1 MSIFGR
7 PTPEEMA
14 RAKATN
20 QMLVELTRHITER
33 MPDGKKKYC
42 GQAMLLAQECID
54 ALQYFSFAGGHCA
67 MDEDTAK
74 QTLVYL
80 TAVKSGLDSFI
91 AQHDLKGCVKDVDDC

>member
-1 MSIFGR
+1 MSIFDR

-14 RAKATN
+14 RAKAAD
-20 QMLVELTRHITER
+20 QLLDELTRHIIER
-33 MPDGKKKYC
+33 LPDGKEKYC
-42 GQAMLLAQECID
+42 GQAMMLAQECIG
-54 ALQYFSFAGGHCA
+54 ALQDISTAGAHSA